1 MDEFSIETR
10 MRQVVYEL
18 SQPLMI
24 RLSDCLRQIDEQ
36 QLSIDNLKQQ
46 IRQQNESQQS
56 NQLDAAKR
64 YTEIDILLKSQR
76 ILELEIIKNQHQA
89 QQSSAQ
95 LKSKIEFMEKEVE
108 QQKSHSQFV
117 INSQLKTQNDFEQL
131 KKKQTEYAETF
142 SKKIDE
148 FFKDY
153 FTFFVDCRNQVS
165 QISKSQQM
173 LLKDVQNQSVQ
184 LEQLGIHKDLQEK
197 KQSSLDLRVEWIV
210 KEMNHLI
217 NEDFF
222 KFTLDK
228 EEQSRAEDNR
238 LLKGTIQNLQSQIEV
253 NNVSIDER
261 IKGLETLEQQNRQ
274 QGNSFQQQ
282 LNNQTEN
289 FQKHFKEI
297 SKELQDYNKTLNTID
312 EFRKKIQEKI
322 PTIVNSHLAVFQI
335 NINSQM
341 NKLSDQFNSLKA
353 TIAKEMSQ
361 EFNYKLDDIR
371 SQLLT
376 ESLKQQSIK
385 LAAFESQMLE
395 QKKKQQKKDVELQV
409 IISDNSLSQ
418 QEQLQNFIIEQ
429 IGIKLTNWS
438 QIGQKVGRINSMATK
453 GGYNLTQLGQV
464 DNYEFLDENLE
475 DVKASVKQILLD
487 MKDEMEQ
494 KLKEYETSITT
505 AMQNFDKNHYHVL
518 KLKSDIFNDTEY
530 LNNQIKILF
539 REKDVINRK
548 FQLLLQLFSGSTEVA
563 QITAAYLLKQSKD
576 QIKFT
581 STTGTV
587 FELRNEICNY
597 RQINYSIEDLLK
609 KSLQSVIDCW
619 DKSELLETR
628 EYNPH
633 WYFNKYIHKNLV
645 GQSKTLD
652 QSQEKTN
659 IYTTQTQ
666 ADCEVYVNRSG
677 RQRNLSQRH
686 SILMSLDS
694 TRPKRVGA
702 NSVMKQSER
711 DDSNERL
718 PKVKK

>member
-10 MRQVVYEL
+10 IRQVVYEL

-24 RLSDCLRQIDEQ
+24 RLSDCLKQIDEQ
-36 QLSIDNLKQQ
+36 QLNIDSLKQQ

-56 NQLDAAKR
+56 NQFEAAKR
-64 YTEIDILLKSQR
+64 YTQIDILLKQQR
-76 ILELEIIKNQHQA
+76 ILELEIIKNQNQA
-89 QQSSAQ
+89 SQSSTQ
-95 LKSKIEFMEKEVE
+95 LKSKIELIEKEIE

-117 INSQLKTQNDFEQL
+117 INSQLKTQNDLDQL
-131 KKKQTEYAETF
+131 GKKQTEYSEIF
-142 SKKIDE
+142 NKKIDE

-153 FTFFVDCRNQVS
+153 YTFFIDCRNQVS
-165 QISKSQQM
+165 QIQKSEQF
-173 LLKDVQNQSVQ
+173 LLKDFQNQNLQ

-197 KQSSLDLRVEWIV
+197 KLSSLAERVEWIIN
-210 KEMNHLI
+210 EMNHLV
-217 NEDFF
+217 NEDYLQ
-222 KFTLDK
+222 FTLDK
-228 EEQSRAEDNR
+228 EEKSRAEDNQ
-238 LLKGTIQNLQSQIEV
+238 LLKGTISNLQSQIEV
-253 NNVSIDER
+253 YNLSIDER
-261 IKGLETLEQQNRQ
+261 IKGLEMLELQNRQ
-274 QGNSFQQQ
+274 QADSFQQL
-282 LNNQTEN
+282 LNNQTDN
-289 FQKHFKEI
+289 FQKHFNQI
-297 SKELQDYNKTLNTID
+297 SKELLDYNKTLNKID
-312 EFRKKIQEKI
+312 EFQKKIQEKI
-322 PTIVNSHLAVFQI
+322 PAIVNSHLAVFQA
-335 NINSQM
+335 NFSSQM
-341 NKLSDQFNSLKA
+341 NKLADQFHSLKA

-371 SQLLT
+371 SQLLN

-409 IISDNSLSQ
+409 ILSDNSLSQ

-429 IGIKLTNWS
+429 IDIKLTNCL
-438 QIGQKVGRINSMATK
+438 QIGQKVGRINSLSSK
-453 GGYNLTQLGQV
+453 GGYNLTQVGQGE
-464 DNYEFLDENLE
+464 NQELLDENLE
-475 DVKASVKQILLD
+475 DMKTSVKQMLLD

-494 KLKEYETSITT
+494 KLKEYETGYTA

-548 FQLLLQLFSGSTEVA
+548 FQLLLQLFSGNTEIA
-563 QITAAYLLKQSKD
+563 QITAAYLLKQSKGP
-576 QIKFT
+576 IKFT
-581 STTGTV
+581 SVIGTV
-587 FELRNEICNY
+587 FELRNEVCNY
-597 RQINYSIEDLLK
+597 RQLNYSIEDLLK

-619 DKSELLETR
+619 DKSELLEVR

-633 WYFNKYIHKNLV
+633 WYFNKYIYKNLG

-652 QSQEKTN
+652 RSQDKT
-659 IYTTQTQ
+659 IILTTQTQ
-666 ADCEVYVNRSG
+666 ADSEVYINRSG

-694 TRPKRVGA
+694 TRPKRVAA

-711 DDSNERL
+711 DDSNERF